1 MSRVYYNEINP
12 YCVEVLK
19 RLIIAGEIAKGD
31 IDDRSV
37 EDVTP
42 GDIENYS
49 QCHFFAGIGLW
60 SYALRLAG
68 VEDDEN
74 VWTGSCPCQPFS
86 AAGKGLGFNDERH
99 LWPSWFWLIKQCQPI
114 KVFGEQ
120 VAQGVAFKW
129 LDVVASDMER
139 ENYTF
144 AAASLPAACVG
155 AKHKRQ
161 RISWFAHAPHTEW
174 NKQSWEKSRSR
185 KVGRM
190 GRVIKPLS
198 QDADW
203 QNTLTLFRGVDDGYT
218 RRLGATDAIRNAIV
232 PQQQAVFIREAF
244 DLP

>member
-1 MSRVYYNEINP
+1 MRAYYNEFDP

-19 RLIIAGEIAKGD
+19 RLIAAGEIAPGD
-31 IDDRSV
+31 VDNRSI

-42 GDIENYS
+42 SDIENYS

-68 VEDDEN
+68 VEDDDR

-86 AAGKGLGFNDERH
+86 AAGKGAGFTDERH
-99 LWPSWFWLIKQCQPI
+99 LWPSWFWLIKQRQPVKI
-114 KVFGEQ
+114 FGEQ
-120 VAQGVAFKW
+120 VAQGIAFEW

-139 ENYTF
+139 ENYAF
-144 AAASLPAACVG
+144 AAASMPAASIG

-161 RISWFAHAPHTEW
+161 RLSWFAHAPDAERD
-174 NKQSWEKSRSR
+174 KQPREKSRSR
-185 KVGRM
+185 QVRRM
-190 GRVIKPLS
+190 GRVIKPLP
-198 QDADW
+198 QNADW
-203 QNTLTLFRGVDDGYT
+203 QNTLTLFRGVDDGYP

-244 DLP
+244 DLI